1 MISIKSYSAS
11 KIRDEKEF
19 VMDLKEYFENT
30 KGLGVMA
37 TADTDGRVDAAVYA
51 RPHVMEDGLLAF
63 IMRDRTTH
71 ANTQTNPHATFL
83 FKEEGP
89 GYKGKRLFL
98 TKVREEEDAELIKRL
113 SRRDYSSD
121 ENSKE
126 AKFLVYFKVDKER
139 PLIGD

>member
-1 MISIKSYSAS
+1 MISIKSSCAS

-37 TADTDGRVDAAVYA
+37 TADADGRVDAAVYA